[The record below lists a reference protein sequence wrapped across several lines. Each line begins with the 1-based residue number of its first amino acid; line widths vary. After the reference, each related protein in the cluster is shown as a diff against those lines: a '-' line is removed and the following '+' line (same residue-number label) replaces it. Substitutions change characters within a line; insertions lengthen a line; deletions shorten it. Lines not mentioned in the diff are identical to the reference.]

1 MGPVNLTLVG
11 SVPPAMPLPPSSSS
25 PGRHYD
31 RATAWMLA
39 HITRRPTWSRSFSG
53 SIITAA
59 ILAIGL
65 TDFLLGV
72 KISLRVFYF
81 VPIALAVGWLG
92 FPAAVGMS
100 IVSVAVWLLGDYF
113 DGSPFV
119 REPEIIWNAS
129 IVLSMYLVVAWIF
142 DALITLHRQLEE
154 RVRERTLALEREAF
168 ARGRLQHDLLRISD
182 RERSSIG
189 HDLHDGLCQHLV
201 GTAMAAQ
208 VLVEHLAA
216 RDEPAAESG
225 RGIVR
230 LVEEGI
236 AQTRNVARG
245 LLLATVAPDRLAL
258 ELDELAATTARQSGI
273 PCRFSVQGHP
283 HPPDQDTA
291 SHLFRIAQEAV
302 RNALR
307 HARPQRL
314 DILLEGDE
322 QTISLTVS
330 DDGRGLPSGRS
341 GPGMGLRIMAQRAQL
356 MRADFAVEGS
366 LGGGTRVRCRIP
378 LHPASR

>member
-1 MGPVNLTLVG
+1 
-11 SVPPAMPLPPSSSS
+11 
-25 PGRHYD
+25 
-31 RATAWMLA
+31 MLG
-39 HITRRPTWSRSFSG
+39 HVTRRPTWSRPFSIG
-53 SIITAA
+53 IITAM
-59 ILAIGL
+59 ILTIGL
-65 TDFLLGV
+65 TDYLLGV

-92 FPAAVGMS
+92 FPTAVAMS
-100 IVSVAVWLLGDYF
+100 VVSVGVWLVGDYL
-113 DGSPFV
+113 DGSPLV
-119 REPEIIWNAS
+119 REPETIWNAS

-154 RVRERTLALEREAF
+154 RVRERTRALEREAF

-208 VLVEHLAA
+208 VLVEHLAG
-216 RDEPAAESG
+216 RDAAAAESG

-236 AQTRNVARG
+236 AQTRHVARG
-245 LLLATVAPDRLAL
+245 LLLANIAPDRLPV
-258 ELDELAATTARQSGI
+258 ELDELAATTSRQSGT
-273 PCRFSVQGHP
+273 PCRFSVQGRP
-283 HPPDQDTA
+283 HAPDQDTA

-302 RNALR
+302 RNAVR
-307 HARPQRL
+307 HGRPKRL
-314 DILLEGDE
+314 DILLEGDD
-322 QTISLTVS
+322 QAISLTVS
-330 DDGRGLPSGRS
+330 DDGRGLPAGRG

-356 MRADFAVEGS
+356 MRADFAVEAS
-366 LGGGTRVRCRIP
+366 PGGGTRVRCRIP
-378 LHPASR
+378 LRPAVG